1 MANDFRNSAVEA
13 KPEAPYNASDSDE
26 GEIGRAFKRLDELGS
41 LENNWDSSGSEPPA
55 VEAIIKARNLIDSV
69 YRTLWATAG
78 QNVIPFAIAP
88 LSGGGIQIEWRS
100 RRGAIEV
107 EIGPTTLGY
116 LLIKGTGT
124 DRTFLKEEGV
134 SEARILELISSIVVE

>member
-1 MANDFRNSAVEA
+1 M
-13 KPEAPYNASDSDE
+13 
-26 GEIGRAFKRLDELGS
+26 
-41 LENNWDSSGSEPPA
+41 
-55 VEAIIKARNLIDSV
+55 

-88 LSGGGIQIEWRS
+88 LSGGGIQIEWRL

-107 EIGPTTLGY
+107 EIGPTTFGY

-124 DRTFLKEEGV
+124 DRTFLEEDGV
-134 SEARILELISSIVVE
+134 SEARILELISSIVVDR